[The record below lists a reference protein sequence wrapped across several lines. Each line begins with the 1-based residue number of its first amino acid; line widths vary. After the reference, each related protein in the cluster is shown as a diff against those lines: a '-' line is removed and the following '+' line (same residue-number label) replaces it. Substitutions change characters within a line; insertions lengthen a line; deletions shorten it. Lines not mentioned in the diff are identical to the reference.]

1 MDFSFLPM
9 WPPKLN
15 ETMDVAVALMLAGL
29 IGEALARFVRL
40 PRVSGYALT
49 GLILGPPVL
58 GWFGQPELSLF
69 RIFIDLALAL
79 LLFELGVRVDLR
91 WFRANWMSV
100 EIWRC

>member
-9 WPPKLN
+9 WPPQSN
-15 ETMDVAVALMLAGL
+15 DAMQVAVGLMLAGL
-29 IGEALARFVRL
+29 TGEGMARFVRL

-79 LLFELGVRVDLR
+79 LLFEPGYG
-91 WFRANWMSV
+91 A
-100 EIWRC
+100 CAG